1 MILYSILTRLS
12 LLERRLSFLIIFNIS
27 LISFFNS
34 VWSIYLVD
42 FNVLIGKT
50 LATRFSIDLKMI
62 GIFHILSRSAVVLPA
77 RVQPTQL
84 LLRLL
89 LVEDIQVGAVWGLD
103 RYDQALVVRNPV
115 LRVPCTAIVPD
126 GQVFEVFI
134 GDICI
139 VSVLR
144 VRKNLLL
151 LFFEISYQIV

>member
-1 MILYSILTRLS
+1 M
-12 LLERRLSFLIIFNIS
+12 
-27 LISFFNS
+27 
-34 VWSIYLVD
+34 VD

-50 LATRFSIDLKMI
+50 LATRLSIDLEMI
-62 GIFHILSRSAVVLPA
+62 GILHILRRSAVVLPA

-89 LVEDIQVGAVWGLD
+89 LVEDVQVGAVWGLD
-103 RYDQALVVRNPV
+103 RDDQALVVRNPV
-115 LRVPCTAIVPD
+115 LRVPCTAIVPN

-134 GDICI
+134 GDISI

-151 LFFEISYQIV
+151 LFFEICYQIVQLGFCLTQLFLVVKHLKIPISQLWIHVFQRVCEWVTTT

>member
-12 LLERRLSFLIIFNIS
+12 LLECRLSFLIIFNIS

-50 LATRFSIDLKMI
+50 LATCLSIDLEMI
-62 GIFHILSRSAVVLPA
+62 GILHILRRSAVVLPA

-89 LVEDIQVGAVWGLD
+89 LVEDVQVGAVWGLD
-103 RYDQALVVRNPV
+103 RD
-115 LRVPCTAIVPD
+115 D
-126 GQVFEVFI
+126 
-134 GDICI
+134 
-139 VSVLR
+139 
-144 VRKNLLL
+144 
-151 LFFEISYQIV
+151 